1 MANKSASPL
10 LAFIR
15 RIAAAGTPCELTDG
29 ELLQR
34 FAVQGD
40 QWAFAALMHRH
51 GPMVLGVCQ
60 SVLQNVQD
68 AEDAFQ
74 ATFLVLVRK
83 SRGVVKPASVA
94 SWLHGVAYR
103 LAMKARTEAAR
114 RRTHEKEAATAP
126 TKEPQEEVIWRDL
139 RPILHE
145 EVDRLPDRYRL
156 PFLLCYLEG
165 KTNEEAA
172 HLLGWPKGTVQSSL
186 ARARERLRARLA
198 RRGLAL
204 TSALLGTLLSQKAGS
219 AAMSA
224 ALAESTLKAA
234 LLFAAGP
241 GASSAIAAPVLACA
255 EGMLQA
261 TLVAKLKCT
270 AVLLLALAAAGTGAG
285 VCVYQFR
292 TEVRE
297 NGASGSLMREQPPQR
312 NQMVNRDVSRQ
323 IPDDKDRLQGAW
335 TVTSAQQRGR
345 EIDVLNDRRLAF
357 GGNRFTL
364 SARRGEVSGI
374 IPRAELEGDFTLEP
388 AHPQG
393 IDLGQRSW
401 RLRGIYRLDRD
412 TLKLC
417 LSEVNQTKRPLDFTT
432 SPSSRQLLLVLER
445 Q

>member
-1 MANKSASPL
+1 MANQPASPL

-15 RIAAAGTPCELTDG
+15 RIAALRTPCDLTDG

-51 GPMVLGVCQ
+51 GPMVLGVCR
-60 SVLQNVQD
+60 SILQNVQD

-74 ATFLVLVRK
+74 ATFLVLVHR
-83 SRGVVKPASVA
+83 SRAVVKPDSVA

-103 LAMKARTEAAR
+103 LALKARAEAAR
-114 RRTHEKEAATAP
+114 RRTHEKQAVTAP
-126 TKEPQEEVIWRDL
+126 TREPQEEVIWRDL

-145 EVDRLPDRYRL
+145 EVDRLPERYRL
-156 PFLLCYLEG
+156 PVVLCYLEG

-172 HLLGWPKGTVQSSL
+172 QLLGWPKGTVQSSL

-204 TSALLGTLLSQKAGS
+204 TTALLGTLLLQKAAS
-219 AAMSA
+219 AAVSA
-224 ALAESTLKAA
+224 ALAKSTLKAA

-241 GASSAIAAPVLACA
+241 GASSTIAAPVLAYV

-261 TLVAKLKCT
+261 TLVAKLKFP
-270 AVLLLALAAAGTGAG
+270 AVLLLVLAAAGTGTG
-285 VCVYQFR
+285 VFVHFR
-292 TEVRE
+292 TEVRA
-297 NGASGSLMREQPPQR
+297 NSMSGSLTREHPPQR
-312 NQMVNRDVSRQ
+312 SQAVARDASHQV
-323 IPDDKDRLQGAW
+323 PDDKHKLQGAW

-345 EIDVLNDRRLAF
+345 EIDVLNARRLVF
-357 GGNRFTL
+357 GGSRFTL
-364 SARRGEVSGI
+364 SAGRGEVSGI
-374 IPRAELEGDFTLEP
+374 IPKAELEGDFALEP
-388 AHPQG
+388 ASAKR

-401 RLRGIYRLDRD
+401 RLRGIYQLDRD
-412 TLKLC
+412 TLKIC
-417 LSEVNQTKRPLDFTT
+417 LSEVNQMERPLEFTT
-432 SPSSRQLLLVLER
+432 SPSSRHLLLVLKR